1 MHCRCYPSMPCSRS
15 PGGCLLLGKS
25 APRRGCG
32 LLLWPL
38 VPSHQ
43 RQPSGMVFWGPEGH
57 NRRHHTRKP
66 PHQKATTSEGH
77 HTRRPPHQKAITEE
91 GVPGGDPP
99 KTTTAVGSMH
109 PTGMHSSSLCSLY
122 FRKVGSWGILF

>member
-1 MHCRCYPSMPCSRS
+1 MPCSRS
-15 PGGCLLLGKS
+15 PGGVS
-25 APRRGCG
+25 APGEVCSQEGGVAFCYG
-32 LLLWPL
+32 LLVWW
-38 VPSHQ
+38 PSHR
-43 RQPSGMVFWGPEGH
+43 RQPSGMVFGGPEGH
-57 NRRHHTRKP
+57 NRRHHTRRP
-66 PHQKATTSEGH
+66 PHQKATTPEGHHIRRH

-99 KTTTAVGSMH
+99 KTATAVGSMH